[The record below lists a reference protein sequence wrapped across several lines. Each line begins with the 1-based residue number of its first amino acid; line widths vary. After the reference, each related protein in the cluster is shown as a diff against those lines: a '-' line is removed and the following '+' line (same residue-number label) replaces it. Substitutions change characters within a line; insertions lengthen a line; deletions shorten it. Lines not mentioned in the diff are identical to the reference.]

1 MSPRAR
7 FGYQFVVLLFVGL
20 HVEGAERLRANV
32 GPKVGEIPVSGKM
45 ILIDSVIRGR
55 STGLTGDP
63 DAREIRREVDLF
75 LAWRRT
81 FGFGRSA
88 SKRNRKAQVSRRAP
102 AQSDASRFEALC
114 ADVSDGRLPSPLCE
128 IAARLKR
135 DPVLEKRAQALI
147 AALEKGEMGRSPAGE
162 AADQGGEGL
171 SSSLASDLNAAEDS
185 PSESLAKLGLPVLS
199 AEQPG
204 KAELEGWLTGTEPK
218 RFARLSEF
226 KPLAKAMRKFTQWS
240 QLSGIVEASLRAKE
254 CPNGVLLAG
263 LGMKAEEFFPDI
275 TPRTDALRLY
285 SRAAE
290 CGPDF
295 VKLAKADRG
304 SKAGTAA
311 SVFVDPADPYLRSHF
326 RAGLLHLW
334 NEDCEG
340 AEKNLQQMTDG
351 PPNAYMARSL
361 YWRSYCAKKSGNK
374 LLQSSLK
381 GRVFRDHPLTVQ
393 GLVLGGSGN
402 EQELERL
409 SGFLNGDSPQVAF
422 RSKMAPVLN
431 AYVRTAEALM
441 EKGEREHAADVLRRV
456 EKRLAEIEPE
466 FALYVSVLLSRLD
479 DRIAQFRALSV
490 AFKSDPSTLTRA
502 TLELFYPLH
511 QFDILEKHKG
521 RLDPFLAA
529 SLIRQES
536 GFNVHA
542 RSPAG
547 AMGLMQ
553 LMPATARRIERVS
566 RAELLDPKTNIRL
579 GVKFFSSLLDRFSGD
594 AELALA
600 AYNAGP
606 ERVDSW
612 LKRYPVANRA
622 LFVDLIPFR
631 ETRDYVSLIARNYY
645 WYQALYGLGPGRGR
659 VSRSDNAK
667 IMEKTGQWFPLFKG
681 L

>member
-7 FGYQFVVLLFVGL
+7 FGLQFLIILLIGL

-32 GPKVGEIPVSGKM
+32 GPKVGDIQTPGKSV
-45 ILIDSVIRGR
+45 LIDSVIRGR
-55 STGLTGDP
+55 STGLSNDP
-63 DAREIRREVDLF
+63 DAREIRRQVDLF
-75 LAWRRT
+75 LSWRRT
-81 FGFGRSA
+81 FGFSRGDSRRGRKVQTA
-88 SKRNRKAQVSRRAP
+88 RRAP

-114 ADVSDGRLPSPLCE
+114 ADSSDGKLPSPLCE
-128 IAARLKR
+128 IAARMKR

-147 AALEKGEMGRSPAGE
+147 AALEKGEMGRSPASD
-162 AADQGGEGL
+162 ATDAGGESL
-171 SSSLASDLNAAEDS
+171 SSSLASELSNADDS
-185 PSESLAKLGLPVLS
+185 PAESLARLGLPVLS
-199 AEQPG
+199 PEQPS
-204 KAELEGWLTGTEPK
+204 KAELESGLAGTDPS
-218 RFARLSEF
+218 RFARLTEF
-226 KPLAKAMRKFTQWS
+226 KPLAKALKKFTQWS

-254 CPNGVLLAG
+254 CPSGVLLAG

-285 SRAAE
+285 SRATE

-295 VKLAKADRG
+295 VKTAKADQA
-304 SKAGTAA
+304 SSAGA
-311 SVFVDPADPYLRSHF
+311 SASAFVDPADPYLRSHY
-326 RAGLLHLW
+326 RAALLRLW

-340 AEKNLQQMTDG
+340 AEKNLQQLTDG
-351 PPNAYMARSL
+351 PQNPYVARSL

-374 LLQSSLK
+374 LLQISLK
-381 GRVFRDHPLTVQ
+381 GRVLRDHPLTVQ
-393 GLVLGGSGN
+393 GLVLGGSSA
-402 EQELERL
+402 EQEMERL
-409 SGFLNGDSPQVAF
+409 SGFLNGESPQVMF
-422 RSKMAPVLN
+422 RSKNAPVLN
-431 AYVRTAEALM
+431 EYVRVAEALM
-441 EKGEREHAADVLRRV
+441 EKGEREHAAEALRRV
-456 EKRLAEIEPE
+456 EKRLGEIEPG

-479 DRIAQFRALSV
+479 DRIAQFRALSI
-490 AFKSDPSTLTRA
+490 AFKSDPSTLTRS

-511 QFDILEKHKG
+511 QFEILEKHKG
-521 RLDPFLAA
+521 RLDPYLAA

-536 GFNVHA
+536 GFNAHA

-553 LMPATARRIERVS
+553 LMPATARRLERVS

-579 GVKFFSSLLDRFSGD
+579 GVKFFASLLDRFNGD

-606 ERVDSW
+606 ERVDAW

-645 WYQALYGLGPGRGR
+645 WYQALYGLGASRGR
-659 VSRSDNAK
+659 VSRADNAK
-667 IMEKTGQWFPLFKG
+667 ILEKTGQWFPLFKG

>member
-7 FGYQFVVLLFVGL
+7 FGIQFFILLLLGL

-32 GPKVGEIPVSGKM
+32 GPKTGEIPPLGKTV
-45 ILIDSVIRGR
+45 LIDSVIRGR
-55 STGLTGDP
+55 STGLVSDP
-63 DAREIRREVDLF
+63 EARDTRRQVELF
-75 LAWRRT
+75 LAWRRS
-81 FGFGRSA
+81 FGFNRFDSQ
-88 SKRNRKAQVSRRAP
+88 RNKKKQTARRAP

-114 ADVSDGRLPSPLCE
+114 ADSSEGKLPPPLCE
-128 IAARLKR
+128 IASRMKR

-147 AALEKGEMGRSPAGE
+147 AALEKGEMGRAPASDSPE
-162 AADQGGEGL
+162 ASGEGL
-171 SSSLASDLNAAEDS
+171 SSSIAAELNAAEDS
-185 PSESLAKLGLPVLS
+185 PSESLAQLGLPVLS
-199 AEQPG
+199 VEQPSKG
-204 KAELEGWLTGTEPK
+204 ELEGWLTGTDPK

-240 QLSGIVEASLRAKE
+240 QLSGIVEASLSSRE

-285 SRAAE
+285 TRAAE

-295 VKLAKADRG
+295 VKQAKSAAG
-304 SKAGTAA
+304 SKAGESA
-311 SVFVDPADPYLRSHF
+311 SAFLDPSDPYLRSHY
-326 RAGLLHLW
+326 RAALLRLW

-340 AEKNLQQMTDG
+340 AEKNLQQLTDG
-351 PPNAYMARSL
+351 PQNPYVARSL
-361 YWRSYCAKKSGNK
+361 YWRNYCAKKSGNK
-374 LLQSSLK
+374 LLQVSLK
-381 GRVFRDHPLTVQ
+381 GRVLRDHPLTVQ
-393 GLVLGGSGN
+393 GLVLGGGGA

-409 SGFLNGDSPQVAF
+409 SGFLNSESPQVAY
-422 RSKMAPVLN
+422 RSKVAPVLN

-441 EKGEREHAADVLRRV
+441 EKGEREHAAEVLRRV
-456 EKRLAEIEPE
+456 EKKLADVEPE

-479 DRIAQFRALSV
+479 DRIAQFRALSI
-490 AFKSDPSTLTRA
+490 AFKSDPSTLTRS

-511 QFDILEKHKG
+511 QFEILEKHKG
-521 RLDPFLAA
+521 RLDPYLAA

-536 GFNVHA
+536 GFNAHA

-553 LMPATARRIERVS
+553 LMPATARRMERVS

-579 GVKFFSSLLDRFSGD
+579 GVKFFASLLDRFNGD

-606 ERVDSW
+606 ERVDAW
-612 LKRYPVANRA
+612 LKRYPVPNRA

-645 WYQALYGLGPGRGR
+645 WYQALYGLGSSHGRI
-659 VSRSDNAK
+659 SRTDNAK
-667 IMEKTGQWFPLFKG
+667 ILEKTGQWFPLFKG